1 MRAVNAVAESARRT
15 SAGRQPGLEYNSL
28 MTNPLRLRPL
38 HFVDIICDYGAGT
51 EKFEPHSFGHAL
63 HLVADRILNDKDSLL
78 EITLEAD
85 DVCRPCV
92 HNVQGVC
99 DNVIDRSF
107 RPTAPLLMRDW
118 DLLINRRWCERLRLA
133 EGDRLT
139 AREFCQRL
147 RGRAGDITGI
157 FPEIIDGRIAV
168 KAKNLR
174 AGIEKYLEPEA
185 GGVK

>member
-1 MRAVNAVAESARRT
+1 MKRIIH
-15 SAGRQPGLEYNSL
+15 
-28 MTNPLRLRPL
+28 LRPL

-51 EKFEPHSFGHAL
+51 ETFEPHPFGHAL
-63 HLVADRILNDKDSLL
+63 HRVAERILRDKDTLL

-85 DVCRPCV
+85 DVCRPCL
-92 HNVQGVC
+92 HNISGVC

-107 RPTAPLLMRDW
+107 RPTAPPLMRDW
-118 DLLINRRWCERLRLA
+118 DRLINRRWCERLGMA

-147 RGRAGDITGI
+147 RRRAGDITAI
-157 FPEIIDGRIAV
+157 FPEIVDDRIAV
-168 KAKNLR
+168 KAENLR
-174 AGIEKYLEPEA
+174 AGIGKYLEPKA